1 MEEFK
6 DNVNDVITGL
16 VVKREDLM
24 SYLFN
29 STIFYDNY
37 NISVFAKW
45 LHSLPHIDIRLNY
58 LKNTTFNPNDNQYLE
73 SLGILVAIP
82 GFWLILTLL
91 FFLIFFLCR
100 CCDAN
105 NKKKRKLTLCKC
117 CLFMFAVLS
126 SLIIVIGM
134 FGSLVAHQGL
144 LEVQNRTEDMGSV
157 VESIK
162 GQTDLIANSLKNSLD
177 LHLDQLNMLID
188 GHIASDMP
196 LKTSLVK
203 NTYNY
208 KQNLSNAEKQLEEI
222 STRLVKLDVNSL
234 PEHLKTMETIRWPTT
249 FAVLGSLTFVCLI
262 LIWGI
267 LKHSRCILILF
278 SVLGLL
284 SLVVCW
290 VITSVY
296 LGVAVAGSDF
306 CLDPQPFISE
316 QFNNAIDEQV
326 FDYYVSCTS
335 SSPFAKNVEE
345 TNQKMEWIRRITYEL
360 TSTCKNRCKVNEIN
374 DKLRHLDN
382 ELARVKKDWELL
394 QSLLDCK
401 RFHNDYILTMTATC
415 KEVLEGVVLMLLS
428 STAAGLCFSV
438 LVLCASHTWINI
450 RKKRPLMTE
459 QTEETDPFLPP
470 PSSSST
476 ASSANSKRI
485 RDSYGSAG
493 SGRPRY
499 WVPIDLHD

>member
-1 MEEFK
+1 M
-6 DNVNDVITGL
+6 DNINVNEIIDDL
-16 VVKREDLM
+16 VDKREDLM

-29 STIFYDNY
+29 STILYDNY
-37 NISVFAKW
+37 NISMFAKW

-117 CLFMFAVLS
+117 CLFMFAILS
-126 SLIIVIGM
+126 SLIIAVGI
-134 FGSLVAHQGL
+134 FGSLVAHQGIQ
-144 LEVQNRTEDMGSV
+144 EVQNKTQDMSSV
-157 VESIK
+157 IESIK
-162 GQTDLIANSLKNSLD
+162 NETKLISDSIKNNLDTNFDQMKSMFDSSLNTDLST
-177 LHLDQLNMLID
+177 
-188 GHIASDMP
+188 
-196 LKTSLVK
+196 KTSLIREVVSGK
-203 NTYNY
+203 RNVS
-208 KQNLSNAEKQLEEI
+208 KIERQLDGI
-222 STRLVKLDVNSL
+222 HDRLEKLDIKLVA
-234 PEHLKTMETIRWPTT
+234 EHLKTMETIRWPTT
-249 FAVLGSLTFVCLI
+249 FAVLGSLAFVCFI

-267 LKHSRCILILF
+267 LRHSRCVLILF

-296 LGVAVAGSDF
+296 LGISVAGSDF

-326 FDYYVSCTS
+326 FDYYVSCSTKN
-335 SSPFAKNVEE
+335 PFEESIEDVKN
-345 TNQKMEWIRRITYEL
+345 NIIWIKRIGINMKN
-360 TSTCKNRCKVNEIN
+360 TCRNKCNRDINEKLHTLVDDIENVNKNW
-374 DKLRHLDN
+374 D
-382 ELARVKKDWELL
+382 LL
-394 QSLLDCK
+394 SDLLDCR
-401 RFHNDYILTMTATC
+401 RFHSDYVEAMTATC
-415 KEVLEGVVLMLLS
+415 KEVLEGVVIMLFS
-428 STAAGLCFSV
+428 SSATGLCFTL

-450 RKKRPLMTE
+450 RKKRPLIAD

-470 PSSSST
+470 ASST
-476 ASSANSKRI
+476 STTSSANSKRI

-499 WVPIDLHD
+499 